1 LAGRARTDQ
10 SGAETYTTDVVLQ
23 GFNSNLTMLD
33 GRGGGSSFAGDDMGG
48 GNRGGDFGAIGPS
61 SGSSA
66 PRRAGA
72 PSGPRNN
79 DIPFWISG
87 SSTQS
92 ARDHVLMLA

>member
-10 SGAETYTTDVVLQ
+10 CSAETYTTEVVLQ

-33 GRGGGSSFAGDDMGG
+33 GRGSSFAGDDMGG
-48 GNRGGDFGAIGPS
+48 GNRGGDFGAIGLS

-79 DIPFWISG
+79 DIPF
-87 SSTQS
+87 
-92 ARDHVLMLA
+92 